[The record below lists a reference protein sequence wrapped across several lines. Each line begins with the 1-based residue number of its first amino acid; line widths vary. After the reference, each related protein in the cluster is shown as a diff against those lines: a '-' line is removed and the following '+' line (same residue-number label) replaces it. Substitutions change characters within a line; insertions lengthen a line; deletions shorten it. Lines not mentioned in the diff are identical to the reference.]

1 MTKTLE
7 YSIYHFFEHI
17 LKLKISQKSMIRGEL
32 YGASIPLYFKDE
44 EYSFYLF
51 FQKQALNEIAQFL
64 LHEELKEDGLAD
76 LVKEVANQIIG
87 YAKKLLNDT
96 NGKDEYC
103 LGVPEYL
110 GRIDGFSK
118 IKLKEKFTYEVKNAS
133 FRIGYKKI

>member
-1 MTKTLE
+1 MNKTLE
-7 YSIYHFFEHI
+7 YSIYHFCEHI
-17 LKLKISQKSMIRGEL
+17 LKLKITQTSVIRGEL
-32 YGASIPLYFKDE
+32 YGASIPLYFKNE

-51 FQKQALNEIAQFL
+51 FSKKVLNEIAQVL

-76 LVKEVANQIIG
+76 LIKEVANQIIG

-96 NGKDEYC
+96 NGKDEYR

-118 IKLKEKFTYEVKNAS
+118 IKLKEKFTYEIKNS
-133 FRIGYKKI
+133 RFRIGYKKI

>member
-51 FQKQALNEIAQFL
+51 FQKQVLNEIAQFL

-96 NGKDEYC
+96 NGKDEYR

>member
-17 LKLKISQKSMIRGEL
+17 LKLKISQKSVIRGEL

-51 FQKQALNEIAQFL
+51 FQKKALNEIAQFL
-64 LHEELKEDGLAD
+64 LYEELKEDGLAD

-96 NGKDEYC
+96 NGKDEYR

-118 IKLKEKFTYEVKNAS
+118 IKLKEKFTYEVKNAH
-133 FRIGYKKI
+133 FRIGYKKL